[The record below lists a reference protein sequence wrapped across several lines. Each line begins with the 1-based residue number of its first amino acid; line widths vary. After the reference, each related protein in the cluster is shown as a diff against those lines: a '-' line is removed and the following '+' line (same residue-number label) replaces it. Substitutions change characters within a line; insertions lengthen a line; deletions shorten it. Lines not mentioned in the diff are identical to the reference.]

1 MIEVELPDGRVVEIN
16 TTDTAVAAQAAQ
28 KFLSAGAQP
37 PKTAMLE
44 DAAKS
49 VGAGLANATAGT
61 LGMAGDVRSL
71 LSAGTDALGS
81 RLGVGQDKVQAFKDY
96 MSKAASMTGPGMVL
110 ANAPTSRQIKE
121 SATDPVVSPDYEP
134 QTVAGGYL
142 KTGAEF
148 LPGMAVG
155 GPRALLPRLATNVA
169 APAIA
174 SETAGQITKGT
185 DAEPYA
191 RVGAALLGGAG
202 ATKAVNSMAKASALK
217 AATPSLA
224 DVKSEA
230 TNAYDALT
238 ARNVATPLSP
248 QSIPVN
254 IAGGR
259 ATVQQSTLD
268 SVANDIRDT
277 LNKRGIR
284 PSNAGSVHS
293 ALDEIRVPATAGA
306 PDVADLVAA
315 RQSIKELLGK
325 QDTNKSGAF
334 VALGKLEQ
342 AIEQNSPGTMKAI
355 READKNYAAAKAV
368 EALDKRVAKAD
379 LQAAGENSGMNVGNK
394 IRQQVTSFLS
404 SSEAK
409 YLDAATKADLEKIV
423 RGTWTQNGMRAVA
436 NLLGGGGGLGMMVG
450 GTAGYQ
456 AGGWPGAAAG
466 AAAGRGFKM
475 ANNRSVTRQAEQA
488 AEAIRRRSPLGQQT
502 PLLMPPM
509 ANPLLGGLL
518 PALLARPQQ

>member
-1 MIEVELPDGRVVEIN
+1 MPVFDFTAPDGKNYTVEGPEGATQEQAFQMLQQQIG
-16 TTDTAVAAQAAQ
+16 TPQAAPET
-28 KFLSAGAQP
+28 G
-37 PKTAMLE
+37 MLE

-49 VGAGLANATAGT
+49 VGSGLANATAGT

-71 LSAGTDALGS
+71 LSAGTDALGGK
-81 RLGVGQDKVQAFKDY
+81 LGVGADKVQAFKDY

-121 SATDPVVSPDYEP
+121 SADPIVSPDYEP

-174 SETAGQITKGT
+174 SETAGLLTKGT

-191 RVGAALLGGAG
+191 RVGGALLGGSG

-217 AATPSLA
+217 SATPSLA

-230 TNAYDALT
+230 TGAYDALT
-238 ARNVATPLSP
+238 SRNVATP
-248 QSIPVN
+248 I
-254 IAGGR
+254 
-259 ATVQQSTLD
+259 QQSVLD
-268 SVANDIRDT
+268 SVADDITTT
-277 LNKRGIR
+277 LNSKGIR
-284 PSNAGSVHS
+284 PSTAQSIHNAV
-293 ALDEIRVPATAGA
+293 AEIKSPATGGA

-315 RQSIKELLGK
+315 RQSVKGLLGSP
-325 QDTNKSGAF
+325 DANKAGAF
-334 VALGKLEQ
+334 VALQKIEK
-342 AIEQNSPGTMKAI
+342 AIEHNSPGTMKTI
-355 READKNYAAAKAV
+355 READKNYAAVKAN

-466 AAAGRGFKM
+466 AAAGRGFKI
-475 ANNRSVTRQAEQA
+475 ANNRSVTQQAERA

-502 PLLMPPM
+502 PLLMPPTP
-509 ANPLLGGLL
+509 NPLLSALL
-518 PALLARPQQ
+518 PALLARPKQ

>member
-1 MIEVELPDGRVVEIN
+1 MAMSELPPGFVLDQPM
-16 TTDTAVAAQAAQ
+16 A
-28 KFLSAGAQP
+28 SALP
-37 PKTAMLE
+37 PGFVLDSGPSMVE

-61 LGMAGDVRSL
+61 LGGAGDLRSL
-71 LSAGTDALGS
+71 ASSGVDALGGK
-81 RLGVGQDKVQAFKDY
+81 LGVSPDKVQAFKDY

-110 ANAPTSRQIKE
+110 ANAPTSQQIKA
-121 SATDPVVSPDYEP
+121 SAADPIVSPDYEP

-148 LPGMAVG
+148 LPGMAIG
-155 GPRALLPRLATNVA
+155 GPRALLPRFATNVA
-169 APAIA
+169 APAVA
-174 SETAGQITKGT
+174 SETAGLFTKGT

-191 RVGAALLGGAG
+191 RVGGALLGGAG
-202 ATKAVNSMAKASALK
+202 ASKVANSLAEARALK
-217 AATPSLA
+217 STTPALA

-230 TNAYDALT
+230 TNAYDTLT
-238 ARNVATPLSP
+238 SRNVATP
-248 QSIPVN
+248 I
-254 IAGGR
+254 
-259 ATVQQSTLD
+259 QQSVLD
-268 SVANDIRDT
+268 SVANDITTT
-277 LNKRGIR
+277 LNNKGIR
-284 PSNAGSVHS
+284 PSTAQSIHNAV
-293 ALDEIRVPATAGA
+293 AEIKSPATGGA

-315 RQSIKELLGK
+315 RQSVKGLLGSP
-325 QDTNKSGAF
+325 DANKAGAF
-334 VALGKLEQ
+334 VALQKIEK
-342 AIEQNSPGTMKAI
+342 AIEQNSPGTMKSI
-355 READKNYAAAKAV
+355 READKNYAAVKAN

-475 ANNRSVTRQAEQA
+475 INNRSVTNQAERA
-488 AEAIRRRSPLGQQT
+488 AEAIRRRSPLGQQN
-502 PLLMPPM
+502 PLVLPPM
-509 ANPLLGGLL
+509 LNPLLSGASS
-518 PALLARPQQ
+518 ALLARPKQ

>member
-1 MIEVELPDGRVVEIN
+1 MPVFDFTAPDGKNYTVEGPEGA
-16 TTDTAVAAQAAQ
+16 TQEQAFQ
-28 KFLSAGAQP
+28 MLQQQIGKPQVP
-37 PKTAMLE
+37 PEVGMLE
-44 DAAKS
+44 DATKS
-49 VGAGLANATAGT
+49 AGAGLANATAGT

-71 LSAGTDALGS
+71 LSAGTSALGDK
-81 RLGVGQDKVQAFKDY
+81 LGVGADRVQMFKDI
-96 MSKAASMTGPGMVL
+96 MSKAASMTGTGKML
-110 ANAPTSRQIKE
+110 ANAPTSQRIKQ
-121 SATDPVVSPDYEP
+121 SAADPIVSPDYQP

-155 GPRALLPRLATNVA
+155 GPRALIPRFATNVA

-174 SETAGQITKGT
+174 GETAGQLTKGT

-202 ATKAVNSMAKASALK
+202 ATRFANMTAKSSALK
-217 AATPSLA
+217 SATPTLA
-224 DVKSEA
+224 DVKGEA
-230 TNAYDALT
+230 TGAYDALT
-238 ARNVATPLSP
+238 SRNVATPIS
-248 QSIPVN
+248 QGV
-254 IAGGR
+254 
-259 ATVQQSTLD
+259 LD
-268 SVANDIRDT
+268 SVADDIT
-277 LNKRGIR
+277 TMLNSKGIR
-284 PSNAGSVHS
+284 PSTAQSIHNAV
-293 ALDEIRVPATAGA
+293 AEIKSPATAGA
-306 PDVADLVAA
+306 ADVADLVAA
-315 RQSIKELLGK
+315 RQSVKGLLSSP
-325 QDTNKSGAF
+325 DANKTGAF
-334 VALGKLEQ
+334 LALQKIEK
-342 AIEQNSPGTMKAI
+342 AIEQNSPGTMRKI
-355 READKNYAAAKAV
+355 KEADKNYAAVKAN

-404 SSEAK
+404 SNEAK

-423 RGTWTQNGMRAVA
+423 RGTWTQNGMRTVA

-475 ANNRSVTRQAEQA
+475 ANNRSVTKQAERA
-488 AEAIRRRSPLGQQT
+488 AEAIRRRSPLGQQN
-502 PLLMPPM
+502 PLLMPPQ

-518 PALLARPQQ
+518 SALLARPQQ